1 MGSKRDTIVADIAD
15 MAQDDVVELYGKLAE
30 QYLKV
35 KAENDGFQQEIYHS
49 SQQMKILTSSQQYLQ
64 QELESIQASHN
75 DEVEEINRKHASIVT
90 ELRERNIELESDR
103 NFYENKVDELSSRI
117 NELET
122 EAKSAV
128 VVHKPL
134 APRVSDGFLSNLE
147 SENKILQSSLDDLTG
162 QLRTALAQVSG
173 LSSTIEELKEKL
185 LCLEDNLESKKAEID
200 EKNDAIEVLQE
211 TNNEQA
217 LELAVLKTAPDDES
231 EYLTSFFNELKL
243 IAIHFRT

>member
-1 MGSKRDTIVADIAD
+1 MGSKRDTIVADID
-15 MAQDDVVELYGKLAE
+15 KMAQDDVVELYGKLAD

-49 SQQMKILTSSQQYLQ
+49 SQQMKILTNSQQYLQ
-64 QELESIQASHN
+64 QELESIQSSHN
-75 DEVEEINRKHASIVT
+75 EEIEEINRKHTSIVA
-90 ELRERNIELESDR
+90 ELRERNLELESDR

-117 NELET
+117 ADLEN
-122 EAKSAV
+122 EAKAAV
-128 VVHKPL
+128 IEQKPAL
-134 APRVSDGFLSNLE
+134 PRVSDGFLANLE
-147 SENKILQSSLDDLTG
+147 IENKNLQNSLDELTE
-162 QLRTALAQVSG
+162 QLRTALSQVSNH
-173 LSSTIEELKEKL
+173 SSTIEELREKL

-231 EYLTSFFNELKL
+231 KYILYFFLHN
-243 IAIHFRT
+243 